1 MSEEAVAPESSE
13 SSESAGQVTEQVNP
27 LQFDPSSMP
36 EGIRNEPSLQTFDSV
51 DKLAK
56 SYVNAVKM
64 IGGEPEKLISL
75 PKEGE
80 SWDDLYNKMGRPE
93 QPNGYDFG
101 DDPEGDLDGFR
112 EFAHSSGL
120 TQQQAEN
127 ILNLYNEIQEEEG
140 NSQEQALQDMRTNSE
155 ISLQRE
161 WGRDYDGNLDYA
173 RRAFAQIAS
182 PELGQLMDDSGI
194 GSHPEVLKAFS
205 KVGKMLGEDSL
216 VVGSGLG
223 SNRISPEQAK
233 NEIQSLYADKEFS
246 EAYRDNR
253 HPQHKASMKK
263 MDNLFKTAYP
273 GRGKVR

>member
-127 ILNLYNEIQEEEG
+127 ILNLYNEIQQEEG

-182 PELGQLMDDSGI
+182 PE
-194 GSHPEVLKAFS
+194 
-205 KVGKMLGEDSL
+205 LGEDSL